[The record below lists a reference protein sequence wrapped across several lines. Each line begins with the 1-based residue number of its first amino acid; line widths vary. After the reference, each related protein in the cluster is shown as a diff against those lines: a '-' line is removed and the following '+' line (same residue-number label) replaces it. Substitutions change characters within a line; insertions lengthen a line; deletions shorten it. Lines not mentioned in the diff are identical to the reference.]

1 MEIRVATMSM
11 QGKREKQQDSYC
23 YKVTDDY
30 MLGCLCD
37 GMGGLSGGEHASRL
51 AADLFVRNM
60 SEKLGQDDITSL
72 LREEV
77 AYLDEQIF
85 ELRDQDGNWMEAGTT
100 MAAVVIHHNYLHWL
114 SVGDSKIFIIRKG
127 DIECIVREHNYKL
140 LLAEKLRRHEISK
153 EMYKREMEKG
163 EHLISYLGMGNV
175 SMVDINNRPF
185 VLQSGDKILLCSD
198 GVYRSFCAEDMKK
211 IIDEYGDCIEIAVHQ
226 IENEIN
232 ARNVEYQDNATAIL
246 ISCR

>member
-11 QGKREKQQDSYC
+11 QGKREKQQDAYC

-30 MLGCLCD
+30 VLGCLCD
-37 GMGGLSGGEHASRL
+37 GMGGLNGGEQASRL
-51 AADLFVRNM
+51 AADLFVRSM
-60 SEKLGQDDITSL
+60 SEKLGRDDITSL
-72 LREEV
+72 LQEEA

-85 ELRDQDGNWMEAGTT
+85 ELRDRDGNWMEAGTT
-100 MAAVVIHHNYLHWL
+100 MVAVVIQRNNLHWL

-140 LLAEKLRRHEISK
+140 LLAERLRRREISK
-153 EMYKREMEKG
+153 EMYECEMERG
-163 EHLISYLGMGNV
+163 EQLISYLGMGNV
-175 SMVDINNRPF
+175 SMVDVNSRPF

-211 IIDEYGDCIEIAVHQ
+211 VIDEYGDCIEIAVHQ
-226 IENEIN
+226 IEHVINE
-232 ARNVEYQDNATAIL
+232 RNVEYQDNATAML